1 MTNLQKC
8 GRVNLSPESPV
19 SNINH
24 RRCEMRKFVS
34 VFVLL
39 ALLLGVST
47 SAVMAQEPPPDLSD
61 PEAVGAL
68 VERLA
73 EAGDKA
79 EGLWTRLSPKEQAA
93 VKKYLKPAYAKNT
106 VEKMDGARGGSTYT
120 LGTTMYTVG

>member
-1 MTNLQKC
+1 
-8 GRVNLSPESPV
+8 
-19 SNINH
+19 
-24 RRCEMRKFVS
+24 MRKFVS

-120 LGTTMYTVG
+120 LGTTMYNAVGVALWSYTQQIRCNTVQLSAVG